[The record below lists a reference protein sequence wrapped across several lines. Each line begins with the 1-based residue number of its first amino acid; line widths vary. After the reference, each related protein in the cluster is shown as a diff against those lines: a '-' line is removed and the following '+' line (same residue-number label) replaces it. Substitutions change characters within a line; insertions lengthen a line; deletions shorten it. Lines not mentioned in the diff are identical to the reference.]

1 MTLHLHCN
9 ALPGIKLLH
18 NQSNSNHPTIH
29 SKSPELQSKEKILR
43 PEEDDILSQ
52 TQARSP

>member
-1 MTLHLHCN
+1 MNVLT
-9 ALPGIKLLH
+9 GIKLLH